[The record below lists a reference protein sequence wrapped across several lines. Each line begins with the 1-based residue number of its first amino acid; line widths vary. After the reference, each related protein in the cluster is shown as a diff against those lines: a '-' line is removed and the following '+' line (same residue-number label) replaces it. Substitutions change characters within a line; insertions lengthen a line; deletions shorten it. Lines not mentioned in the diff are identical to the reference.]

1 MRILVVGAGGREH
14 ALAWKISRS
23 PLVRELF
30 AAPGNPGIA
39 RLAKP
44 VALEV
49 QDVEGI
55 ARWSRENQIDLVV
68 VGPEAPL
75 VAGLADRVAR
85 EGIPVFGPAAAAAEI
100 EGSKAFAKEIM
111 QAAGIPT
118 AEYAAFTELDPAL
131 AFARARGGNVVVK
144 ADGLA
149 AGKGVVVCGTPAEAE
164 TALRSM
170 LVARAHGAA
179 GAKVV
184 VEERLEGPE
193 ASCIAFTDGERVR
206 MLAAAQDHKR
216 IFDGDRGPNTGGM
229 GAFSPTPNV
238 GPELLADV
246 ERSVLL
252 PAVQELARRGRPF
265 RGALYAGLM
274 LTAKGPR
281 VLEFNARLG
290 DPETQPILM
299 RMRNDIVPPLLAA
312 ARGDLS
318 NVVLDFDPRA
328 AVGVVLA
335 AEGYPG
341 KVASGD
347 AIEGADAPFPQD
359 VQVFHAGTT
368 RGPDGRVV
376 TAGGRVLTVCALGH
390 GLDDAARRAYEAVG
404 HIRFR
409 GMQYRT
415 DIGKRP

>member
-1 MRILVVGAGGREH
+1 MRILVIGSGGREH
-14 ALAWKISRS
+14 ALAWKISKS
-23 PLVRELF
+23 PLVRALY

-39 RLAKP
+39 R
-44 VALEV
+44 VAELV
-49 QDVEGI
+49 PLDVKDVEAV
-55 ARWSRENQIDLVV
+55 ARWAREQRIDLVV

-85 EGIPVFGPAAAAAEI
+85 DGIPVFGPTAAAAEI
-100 EGSKAFAKEIM
+100 EGSKAFAKDVM

-118 AEYAAFTELDPAL
+118 AAYEAFTELAPAV
-131 AFARARGGNVVVK
+131 AWARARGGRVAVK

-149 AGKGVVVCGTPAEAE
+149 AGKGVVVCGDPAEAE
-164 TALRSM
+164 EALRAM
-170 LVARAHGAA
+170 LVGGIHGAA
-179 GAKVV
+179 GKKVV

-216 IFDGDRGPNTGGM
+216 VFDGDRGPNTGGM

-238 GPELLADV
+238 GPEVLAEV
-246 ERSVLL
+246 ERTVLL
-252 PAVQELARRGRPF
+252 PAIRELARRGRPF

-281 VLEFNARLG
+281 VIEFNARLG

-299 RMRNDIVPPLLAA
+299 RLRNDVVPALLAA
-312 ARGDLS
+312 AKGDLS
-318 NVVLDFDPRA
+318 GVTLDFDPRA

-341 KVASGD
+341 QVASGD
-347 AIEGADAPFPQD
+347 AVDGADGPFAEG
-359 VQVFHAGTT
+359 VQVFHAGTA
-368 RGPDGRVV
+368 RDGAGRVV
-376 TAGGRVLTVCALGH
+376 TSGGRVLTVCALGD
-390 GLDDAARRAYEAVG
+390 GLADAARRAYDAVARV
-404 HIRFR
+404 RFR
-409 GMQYRT
+409 GMQFRR
-415 DIGKRP
+415 DIGGRA